1 MCWFQVKINF
11 CLFQNVIGLL
21 PSDWLISMEEGA
33 LSRLTIVLWC
43 WLVGYQI
50 AVGSQVSHS
59 DCEPT
64 MLVGP
69 RCRFHPWHHGY
80 SIHALIV
87 PVLRQ
92 RLTQAGCHMTTS
104 FMVNAPLWALT
115 SYIETFCAHHH
126 GSITC
131 LFLRTSC
138 PQSDSLSLFPSLIQQ
153 SHGLPLLII
162 SCIALPWAMSPS
174 I

>member
-11 CLFQNVIGLL
+11 CLFQDVIGL
-21 PSDWLISMEEGA
+21 PPNDWLISMEEGA
-33 LSRLTIVLWC
+33 LSRLSIVLWC

-50 AVGSQVSHS
+50 AVSRTISHS
-59 DCEPT
+59 DCEHT

-80 SIHALIV
+80 SVRALIV
-87 PVLRQ
+87 PVLQQ
-92 RLTQAGCHMTTS
+92 RLAQAGCHMTAS
-104 FMVNAPLWALT
+104 FMVNALLWALT
-115 SYIETFCAHHH
+115 SYIETFTICAHHH
-126 GSITC
+126 ESITC
-131 LFLRTSC
+131 LLLWTSC

-162 SCIALPWAMSPS
+162 PCIALP
-174 I
+174 